1 MLIGLYERF
10 AAEFTPQKWQAIIMG
25 LGRFLFTLA
34 VVLVGGALVL
44 RLGRSFIARVLRQPP
59 GLKPPVDNRRLQ
71 TIESLMISGLR
82 YTVVFIG
89 ALVVLDA
96 AGVPVTS
103 LIASAGL
110 VGLAV
115 GFGAQNLVRD
125 VITGFFILLEDQYG
139 VGDYVAVA
147 NVEGFVEDMGLRTT
161 RLRDFAGDL
170 HTIPNGEI
178 SCVTKKSRGP
188 RRALVQVTVPYEADL
203 MTAEKI
209 LQQVALEAKQDLA
222 EIVEGP
228 SVLGV
233 TDLSNAQVTF
243 QLIAKTKPLAEWRVE
258 RELRRRLKLALDAA
272 GISPPYPRQIQVVTL
287 QKEDEK

>member
-1 MLIGLYERF
+1 MLTELYERLM
-10 AAEFTPQKWQAIIMG
+10 AEFTPQRWQALIMG

-34 VVLVGGALVL
+34 VVLVGGAVVL
-44 RLGRSFIARVLRQPP
+44 RLGRSFIARALRQPQSHKHP
-59 GLKPPVDNRRLQ
+59 GDSRRLQ
-71 TIESLMISGLR
+71 TMQSLIGSILR
-82 YTVVFIG
+82 YTVAFIG

-139 VGDYVAVA
+139 IGDYVAIA
-147 NVEGFVEDMGLRTT
+147 GVEGFVEDVGLRTT
-161 RLRDFAGDL
+161 RLRDFGGDL

-178 SCVTKKSRGP
+178 NRVTNKSRGP
-188 RRALVQVTVPYEADL
+188 RRALVQVAVPYEADL
-203 MTAEKI
+203 LTAERI
-209 LQQVALEAKQDLA
+209 LEQVALEAKQALP
-222 EIVEGP
+222 EIIEGP
-228 SVLGV
+228 SVLGI

-243 QLIAKTKPLAEWRVE
+243 QLLAKTEPLAEWKVE
-258 RELRRRLKLALDAA
+258 RELRRRIKLALDEA
-272 GISPPYPRQIQVVTL
+272 GVSPPYQRQIQVVTL
-287 QKEDEK
+287 QKED